1 MKAAQL
7 GFRDHVLVNGH
18 KHASGYGVIK
28 CPATGLISHCI
39 QIASYKVYDRY
50 AKERGFRDQHISPC
64 AVTLINPYAEREAGL
79 LQLYWD
85 PEEAADVLAFKRKKW
100 VGK

>member
-1 MKAAQL
+1 VPGDRAHIALHPDRKLQ
-7 GFRDHVLVNGH
+7 
-18 KHASGYGVIK
+18 
-28 CPATGLISHCI
+28 GLSPH
-39 QIASYKVYDRY
+39 

-79 LQLYWD
+79 VQLYWD
-85 PEEAADVLAFKRKKW
+85 AEEAADVLAFKRKKW